1 METIKAMTTSIP
13 LLKIVVAGDGNVGK
27 TSLIRQYCEGRFEQS
42 RVATIGVDFQ
52 TKTVEIK
59 GEPVKLSI
67 WDMAGQIHFQ
77 SVRTGLYRGSRT
89 AALVYDVTNP
99 ESLANL
105 QSWYEEI
112 IAVVPGQRFL
122 VVGNK
127 IDLSSNYDTTEAKR
141 FAASIKAPY
150 LATSA
155 STGEGVQ
162 KMFLGMAYLA
172 LKK

>member
-1 METIKAMTTSIP
+1 MTTTVP

-52 TKTVEIK
+52 TKTVQIK
-59 GEPVKLSI
+59 GHTIKLSI

-89 AALVYDVTNP
+89 AALVHDVTNP
-99 ESLANL
+99 ESLAHL
-105 QSWYEEI
+105 QDWHKEI
-112 IAVVPGQRFL
+112 IAVAPEQRFL

-127 IDLSSNYDTTEAKR
+127 IDLQPDYDTSDAKK
-141 FAASIKAPY
+141 FAASIQAPY
-150 LATSA
+150 LNTSA
-155 STGEGVQ
+155 SSGVGVE

-172 LKK
+172 LKR

>member
-1 METIKAMTTSIP
+1 MTASIP

-52 TKTVEIK
+52 TKTVQIK
-59 GEPVKLSI
+59 EHTVKLSI

-77 SVRTGLYRGSRT
+77 SVRTGFYRGSRT
-89 AALVYDVTNP
+89 AALVHDVTNP
-99 ESLANL
+99 DSLAHL
-105 QSWYEEI
+105 QGWYEEI
-112 IAVVPGQRFL
+112 IAIVPQQRFL

-127 IDLSSNYDTTEAKR
+127 IDLQPDYDTATAKR

-150 LATSA
+150 LTTSA

-172 LKK
+172 LKR

>member
-1 METIKAMTTSIP
+1 MTTTVP

-52 TKTVEIK
+52 TKTVQIK
-59 GEPVKLSI
+59 GHTIKLSI

-89 AALVYDVTNP
+89 AALVHDVTNP
-99 ESLANL
+99 ESLAHL
-105 QSWYEEI
+105 QGWYEEI
-112 IAVVPGQRFL
+112 IAIVPQQRFL

-127 IDLSSNYDTTEAKR
+127 IDLLPGYDISEAKK
-141 FAASIKAPY
+141 FAASIQAPY
-150 LATSA
+150 LTTSA
-155 STGEGVQ
+155 SSGAGVE

-172 LKK
+172 LRR

>member
-1 METIKAMTTSIP
+1 MATRNTVP
-13 LLKIVVAGDGNVGK
+13 LVKIVVAGDGNVGK

-59 GEPVKLSI
+59 GYTIKLSI

-89 AALVYDVTNP
+89 AALVHDVTNP
-99 ESLANL
+99 DSLASL
-105 QSWYEEI
+105 PSWHEEI
-112 IAVVPGQRFL
+112 TAVVPNQRFL

-127 IDLSSNYDTTEAKR
+127 IDLQPDYDPTEAKQ

-150 LATSA
+150 LTTSA
-155 STGEGVQ
+155 SSGEGVQ

-172 LKK
+172 LKR

>member
-1 METIKAMTTSIP
+1 MNQTAP

-52 TKTVEIK
+52 TKTVEIQ
-59 GEPVKLSI
+59 GRTIKLSI

-89 AALVYDVTNP
+89 AALVHDVTNP
-99 ESLANL
+99 ESLAHL
-105 QSWYEEI
+105 QNWYEEI
-112 IAVVPGQRFL
+112 IAVVPNQRFL

-127 IDLSSNYDTTEAKR
+127 IDLQPGYDTTDAKK
-141 FAASIKAPY
+141 FAAAIKAPY
-150 LATSA
+150 LTTSA
-155 STGEGVQ
+155 NTGHGVQ

-172 LKK
+172 LKRNS

>member
-1 METIKAMTTSIP
+1 MTARIP

-52 TKTVEIK
+52 TKTVQIK
-59 GEPVKLSI
+59 GHTIKLSI

-77 SVRTGLYRGSRT
+77 SVRTGFYRGSRT
-89 AALVYDVTNP
+89 AALVHDVTNP
-99 ESLANL
+99 ESLTHL
-105 QSWYEEI
+105 QGWYEEI
-112 IAVVPGQRFL
+112 VAIVPQQRFL

-127 IDLSSNYDTTEAKR
+127 IDLLSVYNAIEAKK
-141 FAASIKAPY
+141 FAKSINAPY
-150 LATSA
+150 LTTSA
-155 STGEGVQ
+155 NTGAGVH

-172 LKK
+172 YKKI

>member
-1 METIKAMTTSIP
+1 MP

-52 TKTVEIK
+52 TKTVKIK
-59 GEPVKLSI
+59 DHTIKLSI

-89 AALVYDVTNP
+89 AALVHDVTNP
-99 ESLANL
+99 ASLVHL
-105 QSWYEEI
+105 PGWYEEI
-112 IAVVPGQRFL
+112 LAVVPHQRFL

-127 IDLSSNYDTTEAKR
+127 IDLQPDYNTTEAKR

-150 LATSA
+150 LTTSA
-155 STGEGVQ
+155 NTGEGVQ

-172 LKK
+172 LKKK

>member
-1 METIKAMTTSIP
+1 MNQTAP

-52 TKTVEIK
+52 TKTVEIQ
-59 GEPVKLSI
+59 GRTIKLSI

-89 AALVYDVTNP
+89 AALVHDVTNP
-99 ESLANL
+99 ESLAHL
-105 QSWYEEI
+105 QNWYEEI
-112 IAVVPGQRFL
+112 IAVVPNQRFL

-127 IDLSSNYDTTEAKR
+127 IDLQPGYDTADAKK
-141 FAASIKAPY
+141 FAAAIKAPY
-150 LATSA
+150 LTTSA
-155 STGEGVQ
+155 NSGHGVQ

-172 LKK
+172 LKRNS

>member
-1 METIKAMTTSIP
+1 MTTSIP

-59 GEPVKLSI
+59 GQPVKLSI
-67 WDMAGQIHFQ
+67 WDMAGQIRFQ
-77 SVRTGLYRGSRT
+77 SVRTGLYRGSKT
-89 AALVYDVTNP
+89 AALVHDVTSP
-99 ESLANL
+99 ASLANL
-105 QSWYEEI
+105 HSWYEEI
-112 IAVVPGQRFL
+112 IAVVPQQRFL

-127 IDLSSNYDTTEAKR
+127 VDLQPDYDTSEAKR
-141 FAASIKAPY
+141 FAAAIKAPY
-150 LATSA
+150 LTTSA

-162 KMFLGMAYLA
+162 KMFLAMAYLA
-172 LKK
+172 LKR

>member
-1 METIKAMTTSIP
+1 MTPSIP

-52 TKTVEIK
+52 TKTVQIK
-59 GEPVKLSI
+59 GHTVKLSI

-77 SVRTGLYRGSRT
+77 SVRAGLYRGSRM
-89 AALVYDVTNP
+89 AALVHDVTNP
-99 ESLANL
+99 DSLANL

-112 IAVVPGQRFL
+112 ITVVPGQRFL

-127 IDLSSNYDTTEAKR
+127 IDLQPDYDTAEAKR

-150 LATSA
+150 LTTSA
-155 STGEGVQ
+155 STGAGVQ
-162 KMFLGMAYLA
+162 KLFLGMAYLS
-172 LKK
+172 LKR

>member
-1 METIKAMTTSIP
+1 MTTSVP

-59 GEPVKLSI
+59 GHTIKLSI

-77 SVRTGLYRGSRT
+77 SVRSGLYRGSRT
-89 AALVYDVTNP
+89 AALVHDVTNP
-99 ESLANL
+99 ESLAHL
-105 QSWYEEI
+105 QGWYEEI
-112 IAVVPGQRFL
+112 RAVVPEQRFL

-127 IDLSSNYDTTEAKR
+127 LDLLPDYDPSDAKK
-141 FAASIKAPY
+141 FAASIQAPY
-150 LATSA
+150 LTTSA
-155 STGEGVQ
+155 SSGTGVA

-172 LKK
+172 LKR

>member
-1 METIKAMTTSIP
+1 MSQSAP

-52 TKTVEIK
+52 TKTVEIQ
-59 GEPVKLSI
+59 GRIIKLSI

-89 AALVYDVTNP
+89 AALVHDVTNP
-99 ESLANL
+99 ESLAHL
-105 QSWYEEI
+105 QGWYEE
-112 IAVVPGQRFL
+112 VVAIVPNQRFL

-127 IDLSSNYDTTEAKR
+127 IDLQPDYDTTAAKQ
-141 FAASIKAPY
+141 FAAAIKAPY
-150 LATSA
+150 LTTSA
-155 STGEGVQ
+155 NTGVGVQ

-172 LKK
+172 LKR

>member
-1 METIKAMTTSIP
+1 MTTSVP

-52 TKTVEIK
+52 TKTVQIK
-59 GEPVKLSI
+59 GHTIKLSI

-89 AALVYDVTNP
+89 AALVHDVTNP
-99 ESLANL
+99 ESLNHL
-105 QSWYEEI
+105 QGWYEEI
-112 IAVVPGQRFL
+112 IAIVPQQRFL

-127 IDLSSNYDTTEAKR
+127 IDLLPDYDTSEAKK
-141 FAASIKAPY
+141 FAASIQAPY
-150 LATSA
+150 LTTSA
-155 STGEGVQ
+155 SSGAGVE
-162 KMFLGMAYLA
+162 KLFLGMAYLA
-172 LKK
+172 LKR

>member
-1 METIKAMTTSIP
+1 MTTSIP

-52 TKTVEIK
+52 TKTVELQGRAI
-59 GEPVKLSI
+59 KLSI

-77 SVRTGLYRGSRT
+77 SVRTGLYRGSKT
-89 AALVYDVTNP
+89 AALVHDVTNP
-99 ESLANL
+99 ESLDHL
-105 QSWYEEI
+105 QNWYEEI
-112 IAVVPGQRFL
+112 VAIVPNQRFL
-122 VVGNK
+122 MVGNK
-127 IDLSSNYDTTEAKR
+127 IDLLPDYDTTEAKK

-150 LATSA
+150 LTTSA

>member
-1 METIKAMTTSIP
+1 MTTSVP

-52 TKTVEIK
+52 TKTVRIK
-59 GEPVKLSI
+59 GHTIKLSI

-89 AALVYDVTNP
+89 AALVHDVTNP
-99 ESLANL
+99 ESLAHL
-105 QSWYEEI
+105 PGWYKEI
-112 IAVVPGQRFL
+112 LAVVPEQRFL

-127 IDLSSNYDTTEAKR
+127 IDLLPGYDTSEARK
-141 FAASIKAPY
+141 FATSIQAPY
-150 LATSA
+150 LTTSA
-155 STGEGVQ
+155 SSGAGVE
-162 KMFLGMAYLA
+162 KLFLGMAYLA
-172 LKK
+172 LKR